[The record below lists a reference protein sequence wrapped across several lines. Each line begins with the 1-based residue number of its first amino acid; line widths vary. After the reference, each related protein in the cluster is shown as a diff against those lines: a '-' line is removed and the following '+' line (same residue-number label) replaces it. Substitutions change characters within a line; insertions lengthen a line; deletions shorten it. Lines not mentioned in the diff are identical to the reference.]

1 MLGYPQAPGRSAQP
15 ISLSAGRMASRK
27 EQKEKARAERVA
39 REEADRREA
48 SRKRTLQI
56 GGAVAAVVVIAAVV
70 VVVALGGGDGDDGS
84 DSGSGGIQF
93 SKDSVPAGA
102 TVGIKDTS
110 PPWQPNPTDLTQRI
124 EAMGLPG
131 FNETISHTHAW
142 LHVYVDGKQETVPA
156 NIGIDPASQTLAAL
170 HTHDSQ
176 GIVHMEADR
185 EFDFTLGQ
193 FMAVWGVAFSK
204 DRLGSLTPKGDDQLQ
219 VYLNGKRVNDP
230 VNVVMHEHDNLV
242 IGYGKQGSFPT
253 EPKLNWP
260 ADL

>member
-1 MLGYPQAPGRSAQP
+1 
-15 ISLSAGRMASRK
+15 MASRK
-27 EQKEKARAERVA
+27 EQKEKARAERLA
-39 REEADRREA
+39 REEAERREA

-56 GGAVAAVVVIAAVV
+56 GAAAAAAVIIAVV
-70 VVVALGGGDGDDGS
+70 AVVLAMGGGSDGGS
-84 DSGSGGIQF
+84 DDSGSGGIQF

-110 PPWQPNPTDLTQRI
+110 PPWQPNYSDLTQRT

-156 NIGIDPASQTLAAL
+156 NIGIDPATQTLTAL
-170 HTHDSQ
+170 HTHDAE

-204 DRLGSLTPKGDDQLQ
+204 DRLGSLTPKGDKQLQ
-219 VYLNGKRVNDP
+219 VYLNGERVNDP
-230 VNVVMHEHDNLV
+230 VNVVMPEHGNLV

-260 ADL
+260 ANL